1 MADILQQLMQLEMQN
16 KGGARSASPNLRPSP
31 FGPTPIGQAL
41 SITPTMRPSPFGATS
56 TTEALNLR
64 PSPFG
69 PITQGAPYAQ
79 GMSPQATTPP
89 PPPPPEEIFA
99 PSRPDPMYNFSNG
112 PTQEIYAPP
121 TPEVYPQD
129 ISPLSSMS
137 QQAQRRYTQDASGN
151 QVEIGYDGQPLSSYS
166 PEQMAIHNATM
177 GITPSQS
184 KYVFN
189 GQGYDL
195 VPNTPQATGVNM
207 DTGGVRLSNGQF
219 IGGYQNPNGGMEIG
233 TPSFFQ
239 QYAGNPELMRALSD
253 AYGYDISN
261 PDIVASMQRQP
272 QTGYNEPARPA
283 PTQGN
288 EKTNDMQKMMEELR
302 NQQVA
307 ENMRNE
313 QRISLDNPRPPEE
326 ILPPIRQYG

>member
-16 KGGARSASPNLRPSP
+16 KGGGRPAR
-31 FGPTPIGQAL
+31 
-41 SITPTMRPSPFGATS
+41 PTMRPSPFGATS
-56 TTEALNLR
+56 TSDALKSSASEFGSFGR
-64 PSPFG
+64 GSPY
-69 PITQGAPYAQ
+69 QGMTPQ
-79 GMSPQATTPP
+79 GMSPLITPP
-89 PPPPPEEIFA
+89 PEPVRPPPKPI
-99 PSRPDPMYNFSNG
+99 P
-112 PTQEIYAPP
+112 EIYAPP
-121 TPEVYPQD
+121 TPDIYQQPPPTPEIFPQPEIYPQD

-137 QQAQRRYTQDASGN
+137 QQAQRRYTQDAMGN

-195 VPNTPQATGVNM
+195 VPNTPQGTGVNI

-239 QYAGNPELMRALSD
+239 QYANNPELVRALSD

-272 QTGYNEPARPA
+272 QIGYNEPTRPV
-283 PTQGN
+283 PTPSN
-288 EKTNDMQKMMEELR
+288 EQNATNNFQKSMENEGIQR
-302 NQQVA
+302 MK

-313 QRISLDNPRPPEE
+313 QRDSEATRQNPNPPDEY
-326 ILPPIRQYG
+326 IPRRIYD